1 MRESWMMAAGSPADQ
16 LSVALALDCCWALP
30 TPELN
35 GAVGP
40 CVTLSGSGHLMV
52 CGQRAL

>member
-40 CVTLSGSGHLMV
+40 CVTLSSSGHLMV